1 MTDFIG
7 GADDEAFVVNAG
19 KGFAGDFAD
28 FEKMV
33 KIGGG
38 EILAKVA
45 ITIRI
50 DWLEELAEAGIF
62 DINATMRR
70 IEGAVTGL
78 AGWSNTVESITAIF
92 GADEKIARLGAH
104 TKEMA
109 RFVLRN
115 DFVGK
120 FDDIG
125 SFVGFGGVKRANT
138 VAINRLSCHEFGGF
152 TA

>member
-1 MTDFIG
+1 MTDYIG
-7 GADDEAFVVNAG
+7 GADDEAFVVDAG
-19 KGFAGDFAD
+19 EGFASDFVD

-78 AGWSNTVESITAIF
+78 AGWSNAVKGIAAIF
-92 GADEKIARLGAH
+92 GADEEVARLGAH
-104 TKEMA
+104 AKEVA
-109 RFVLRN
+109 RFVLWD

-120 FDDIG
+120 LDDIG
-125 SFVGFGGVKRANT
+125 GFVGFGGV
-138 VAINRLSCHEFGGF
+138 E
-152 TA
+152 